1 MSFDR
6 DQADKPSTGPSD
18 LSDLRLL
25 QLADS
30 ALPIGAM
37 SHSFGLESLT
47 ANEIL
52 EPSNL
57 PDFLRAYLEES
68 GTMEAVSCR
77 EGFRQAVAGEESFSP
92 ARWIRLNQRLGAW
105 KPAREARAASCALGR
120 NFLNAV
126 TGLGNFPVIQAALQA
141 TRDAGAQQSP
151 DRPSAVVHHSAAF
164 GLASGALGFGED
176 RAVLA
181 YLHQSAASLVSA
193 CQRLLPLGQSRAAGI
208 LWDLK
213 AAIIEAAARSAVVT
227 LDSACSFT
235 PVLDWGA
242 MEHPAL
248 ATRLFIS

>member
-1 MSFDR
+1 MSFDL
-6 DQADKPSTGPSD
+6 DPPDKPSIAPSD

-52 EPSNL
+52 EPGNL
-57 PDFLRAYLEES
+57 PDFLRAYLEET

-92 ARWIRLNQRLGAW
+92 ARWLRLNQRLGAM
-105 KPAREARAASCALGR
+105 KPAREARAGSGALGR

-126 TGLGNFPVIQAALQA
+126 TALGDFPAIQAALQA
-141 TRDAGAQQSP
+141 TREAAAQQSP
-151 DRPSAVVHHSAAF
+151 NHPSPVIHHSAAF

-181 YLHQSAASLVSA
+181 YLHQSVASLVSA

-208 LWDLK
+208 VWELK
-213 AAIIEAAARSAVVT
+213 AAIIEAAGRSTSVT
-227 LDSACSFT
+227 LDSVCTFT
-235 PVLDWGA
+235 PVHDWGA